1 MSHLGLLGTTSMRA
15 KPGQGQRK
23 GSRRRRPPS
32 WLRAL
37 LRGYLYFAPACRAL
51 LRAWLR
57 ASCFALAVHAAAA
70 CHRHVCGFASRLR
83 ASRLH
88 AFCGFAPWRS
98 PRLRVF
104 ALRAFAPSR
113 FAHSRF
119 RAFAPSR
126 FAPSRFACLRLHAYG
141 WRAPGRTIV
150 QRCQH
155 QCKCPRLSSLPMARA
170 TPAKRSRMLRRDK
183 HVVHVA
189 AWRITVVT
197 DASAPCC

>member
-1 MSHLGLLGTTSMRA
+1 MRA

-98 PRLRVF
+98 APSRLRASRLRAFTLCAFALSRLRAF

-113 FAHSRF
+113 L
-119 RAFAPSR
+119 RA
-126 FAPSRFACLRLHAYG
+126 SRFACLRLRAYG

-155 QCKCPRLSSLPMARA
+155 QCKCPRMSSLPMARA

-189 AWRITVVT
+189 TWRITVVT

>member
-1 MSHLGLLGTTSMRA
+1 MRA

-37 LRGYLYFAPACRAL
+37 LRGYLYFAPAC
-51 LRAWLR
+51 RAWLR

-98 PRLRVF
+98 APSRLRASRLRAFTLCAFALSRLRAF

-113 FAHSRF
+113 LRASRACAFAHMGGGPLDGPLCSVVNINVSAR
-119 RAFAPSR
+119 
-126 FAPSRFACLRLHAYG
+126 ACLRCQ
-141 WRAPGRTIV
+141 WRGRRRQSEVGCCVVIN
-150 QRCQH
+150 
-155 QCKCPRLSSLPMARA
+155 
-170 TPAKRSRMLRRDK
+170 MLCM
-183 HVVHVA
+183 
-189 AWRITVVT
+189 
-197 DASAPCC
+197 SQLGE